1 MLSILFL
8 FSCQFRTWFEFN
20 NFLCSNLQRL
30 TRLWVAACA
39 RWSLSDLEFAYAG
52 QGDFITIFQGV

>member
-20 NFLCSNLQRL
+20 NFLCSNLDRL
-30 TRLWVAACA
+30 FSRGVDTHTR
-39 RWSLSDLEFAYAG
+39 SSFHHTESSKTN
-52 QGDFITIFQGV
+52 Q